1 MPKGLTVEVGRA
13 FPPATSRGVI
23 MSETALPITTG
34 LDARLV
40 EIDEEVEALLAAG
53 DPVRAI
59 GTQTRLTFDALIDA
73 VRELEIVARGLEGAH
88 KSQS

>member
-1 MPKGLTVEVGRA
+1 
-13 FPPATSRGVI
+13 

-40 EIDEEVEALLAAG
+40 EIDVEVEALLAAG
-53 DPVRAI
+53 DPVKAI

-73 VRELEIVARGLEGAH
+73 VRELEILARGLKGAH
-88 KSQS
+88 SSLS

>member
-1 MPKGLTVEVGRA
+1 
-13 FPPATSRGVI
+13 

-53 DPVRAI
+53 DPVKAI

-73 VRELEIVARGLEGAH
+73 VRELEIVARGLGGAH
-88 KSQS
+88 TPRA

>member
-1 MPKGLTVEVGRA
+1 
-13 FPPATSRGVI
+13 

-40 EIDEEVEALLAAG
+40 EIDVEVEALLAAG
-53 DPVRAI
+53 DPVKAI

-73 VRELEIVARGLEGAH
+73 VRELEIVARHLEGAH
-88 KSQS
+88 RVQG

>member
-1 MPKGLTVEVGRA
+1 
-13 FPPATSRGVI
+13 

-40 EIDEEVEALLAAG
+40 EIDEQVEALLAAG
-53 DPVRAI
+53 DPVKAI
-59 GTQTRLTFDALIDA
+59 ATQTRLTFDALIDA
-73 VRELEIVARGLEGAH
+73 VRELEIVARGLEGGH

>member
-1 MPKGLTVEVGRA
+1 
-13 FPPATSRGVI
+13 

-53 DPVRAI
+53 DPVKAI

-73 VRELEIVARGLEGAH
+73 VRELEIVARGLDGGH
-88 KSQS
+88 KPQS

>member
-1 MPKGLTVEVGRA
+1 
-13 FPPATSRGVI
+13 

-40 EIDEEVEALLAAG
+40 EIDEEVEALLAKG
-53 DPVRAI
+53 DPLKAI

-73 VRELEIVARGLEGAH
+73 VRELEIVARGLDTGR
-88 KSQS
+88 KPQG

>member
-1 MPKGLTVEVGRA
+1 MN
-13 FPPATSRGVI
+13 
-23 MSETALPITTG
+23 ETALPITTG

-53 DPVRAI
+53 DPVKAI

-73 VRELEIVARGLEGAH
+73 VRELEIVARGLDGGK

>member
-1 MPKGLTVEVGRA
+1 
-13 FPPATSRGVI
+13 

-53 DPVRAI
+53 DPLKAI

-88 KSQS
+88 KSRT

>member
-1 MPKGLTVEVGRA
+1 MN
-13 FPPATSRGVI
+13 
-23 MSETALPITTG
+23 ETALPITTG

-40 EIDEEVEALLAAG
+40 EIDKEVEALLAAG
-53 DPVRAI
+53 EPVKAI

-88 KSQS
+88 TPRS